1 MGEGEKGKRII
12 PKWGIKKEFRKFLN
26 DERKDDWKEE
36 KEKKGK
42 EEFDKFD
49 NYSTIDGK

>member
-1 MGEGEKGKRII
+1 MNGG
-12 PKWGIKKEFRKFLN
+12 
-26 DERKDDWKEE
+26 DWKEE

-42 EEFDKFD
+42 EEFDKFG